1 MKQSRTTTRC
11 WVMAGVLGWAAL
23 CSGPSAAAQLL
34 VKDIARIHGVRD
46 NALTGYGLVVG
57 LAGSGDSARFVST
70 SQSLKSVLRS
80 FDVNIEGDEV
90 RSRNVAAVM
99 ITATIPAFAEVG
111 DKLDIRVSSLGDARS
126 LNGGTLISAPLK
138 APNGET
144 YALAQGQI
152 TVGGYHFEQDHNVVA
167 KNHATVGN
175 IIRGASVERA
185 VVADI
190 FAADGSVS
198 VLLNQPDFTVLEK
211 VASAIERHFPELQV
225 GRVHAGR
232 LKLTGPLSYQHLAQ
246 LEQLKIDSSPVSR
259 IVVNERSGVI
269 VSGADIPVSSVVISH
284 GSLQLNIRSQPRV
297 SQPGGVVIGGDQ
309 AGQTV
314 QYRDTDI
321 RVDEQ
326 QQQIFISQQETNIA
340 DVVDALQRLHIPT
353 RDLISILE
361 AMKRSGALQAE
372 IVIQ

>member
-1 MKQSRTTTRC
+1 MMLQGVQKVRLRHWFSLLLFC
-11 WVMAGVLGWAAL
+11 WLTEAQ
-23 CSGPSAAAQLL
+23 AAQLL
-34 VKDIARIHGVRD
+34 VKDIARIHGVRE

-70 SQSLKSVLRS
+70 SQSLKSLLRS
-80 FDVNIEGDEV
+80 FDVNIEGDAV
-90 RSRNVAAVM
+90 KSRNVAAVM

-126 LNGGTLISAPLK
+126 LNGGTLIISPLK

-152 TVGGYHFEQDHNVVA
+152 TVGGYHFEQDQNIVA
-167 KNHATVGN
+167 KNHSTVGN
-175 IIRGASVERA
+175 IIRGATVERA
-185 VVADI
+185 VIAEV

-198 VLLNQPDFTVLEK
+198 VLLNQPDFTVLEQ
-211 VASAIERHFPELQV
+211 VATAIEQHFPELQV
-225 GRVHAGR
+225 NRVHAGR
-232 LKLTGPLSYQHLAQ
+232 LQLQGPLNYRHLAQ
-246 LEQLKIDSSPVSR
+246 LEQLRVQSNPVSR

-284 GSLQLNIRSQPRV
+284 GSLQLNVRSQPRV
-297 SQPGGVVIGGDQ
+297 SQPGGLVIGGDQ
-309 AGQTV
+309 AGQTLS
-314 QYRDTDI
+314 YRDTEI

-326 QQQIFISQQETNIA
+326 QQQVFISQTQTDIA
-340 DVVDALQRLHIPT
+340 DVVEALQRLNIPT
-353 RDLISILE
+353 RDVISILE